1 MPFPSSGAWSR
12 SNELFAAELAAEG
25 ADAEDERRSIRP
37 LGFCVHGASA
47 SIKVILTKSLP
58 LDGEF
63 HGVSNAALDGKAR
76 QPQKPF
82 RQKFREAKPIASTR
96 APG

>member
-1 MPFPSSGAWSR
+1 MLQSWFSFLLCAWLSCQHLNHPLQR
-12 SNELFAAELAAEG
+12 
-25 ADAEDERRSIRP
+25 DA
-37 LGFCVHGASA
+37 
-47 SIKVILTKSLP
+47 

-63 HGVSNAALDGKAR
+63 HGVSNAALDGIPR
-76 QPQKPF
+76 QLQKPF